1 MYQFG
6 RTRGRN
12 RIHCVHIDHK
22 LCYLMVTNSL
32 QPKIAEVERIK
43 ENETG
48 EEEKKLSNEMQ
59 QKESQK
65 SAHQRETELNKADE
79 MRTTAVATL

>member
-6 RTRGRN
+6 RTRARN

-32 QPKIAEVERIK
+32 RPKIAEVERIK

-59 QKESQK
+59 QKGEPKECSSK
-65 SAHQRETELNKADE
+65 RNRIK
-79 MRTTAVATL
+79 